1 MKESRCGVI
10 AKKIGMTQIFKDNGE
25 VIPVT
30 VLHVDENVVL
40 SVKNEEKNG
49 YDSLQIAAFDQ
60 KMQRL
65 SKSIRGIFE
74 KAKVAPK
81 KKIKEFS
88 INKKYALKVGDVI
101 NVNHFKKGQY
111 VDITGTSIGKGYAGV
126 MKRHNFKGLE
136 ASHGVSISH
145 RSAGSTGQC
154 QDPGKV
160 FKGKKM
166 AGRLGGEKVTK
177 QNILIVDIASE
188 LNVLLVKG
196 AVPGNKNGY
205 LYIRDAIKKAL
216 PC

>member
-74 KAKVAPK
+74 KAKVSPK

-136 ASHGVSISH
+136 ASHGVSVSH

-177 QNILIVDIASE
+177 QNILIVDIDSE

>member
-10 AKKIGMTQIFKDNGE
+10 AKKIGMTQIFKENGE
-25 VIPVT
+25 AVPVT

-40 SVKNEEKNG
+40 SVRNKEKDG
-49 YDSLQIAAFDQ
+49 YDSLQVAAFDQ
-60 KMQRL
+60 KIQRL

-74 KAKVAPK
+74 KAKVLPK
-81 KKIKEFS
+81 KKIKEFV
-88 INKKYALKVGDVI
+88 IDKKYALKVGDKI
-101 NVNHFKKGQY
+101 DVNHFKKGQY
-111 VDITGTSIGKGYAGV
+111 LDITGTSIGKGFAGV

-136 ASHGVSISH
+136 ASHGVSVSH

-154 QDPGKV
+154 QDPGRV

-166 AGRLGGEKVTK
+166 AGQLGNKKVTK
-177 QNILIVDIASE
+177 QNILVVDIDSK
-188 LNVLLVKG
+188 LNILLVKG
-196 AVPGNKNGY
+196 AVPGSKNGY